1 MISEVTP
8 SPQMPGETDECKSL
22 FVELV
27 LFCPRSFFSLSC
39 YFYCYFGILLLFI
52 FSSYLIFTVDTSSH
66 RSTSTGTTIV
76 IDRTQHFRSTP
87 MPTTQLHT
95 QTSIFYNTQSSIFSR
110 FHEHTSTPVITWST
124 IHASTPLSTQ
134 SRTRVHV
141 SVPLRTQS
149 WAPLTTPP
157 HYSG

>member
-66 RSTSTGTTIV
+66 RSTSTGT
-76 IDRTQHFRSTP
+76 
-87 MPTTQLHT
+87 
-95 QTSIFYNTQSSIFSR
+95 SSLIGHNILDPHQCLLLSYILKHPF
-110 FHEHTSTPVITWST
+110 FT
-124 IHASTPLSTQ
+124 IHSHQYFPDFMNILPLPLLLGLLYTHPPPSVL
-134 SRTRVHV
+134 SLGHV
-141 SVPLRTQS
+141 CMYPSPSELS
-149 WAPLTTPP
+149 LGHP
-157 HYSG
+157 

>member
-8 SPQMPGETDECKSL
+8 SPQMPGETDE
-22 FVELV
+22 
-27 LFCPRSFFSLSC
+27 
-39 YFYCYFGILLLFI
+39 Y
-52 FSSYLIFTVDTSSH
+52 TSSH

-87 MPTTQLHT
+87 IPTTQLHT

-124 IHASTPLSTQ
+124 IHASTPMGNTIKCKKKKKFFTFNVNLKSNISYEHLNRQLSTTFMA
-134 SRTRVHV
+134 SDYMMCFLVI
-141 SVPLRTQS
+141 LI
-149 WAPLTTPP
+149 
-157 HYSG
+157 